1 MKIEGPGSPPSAKT
15 ASKRDPRVDVLRG
28 LALLM
33 IFIDHIPNNILILA
47 TMHNFGFS
55 DAAEVFVLLAGFSS
69 VMAYG
74 RVFER
79 EGTRSGLRRVVLR
92 LGRLYIFQVG
102 LLLVTLGVVRIWTGY
117 FGLEPTIVAPILNKP
132 VTGLAHA
139 LALHAIP
146 TYLDILPLYI
156 VLFGAFP
163 LIYIGLHERYWLTL
177 GLSAALW
184 LAININGGPNLPNW
198 PGGGTWFFNPLAW
211 QLLFTIGSALA
222 LITQKHNGGLPRIS
236 WLVWLSIAYLVFAFV
251 QSTPWAA
258 WGLPDLR
265 PFELPMP
272 DKTSLNI
279 LRLLDMLALAY
290 LVLSS
295 ERMRHLASY
304 RLLRPI
310 EACGR
315 HSLEVFAAGCV
326 FALFGRL
333 LFRTYGPSLLMQITV
348 NTIGIIGMCLL
359 AFYLERQREL
369 ARLGAPASVP
379 APAATEKRG

>member
-1 MKIEGPGSPPSAKT
+1 
-15 ASKRDPRVDVLRG
+15 VLRG

-69 VMAYG
+69 ILAYG

-92 LGRLYIFQVG
+92 LGRLYIFQIG
-102 LLLVTLGVVRIWTGY
+102 LLLVTLGVVRMWTSY

-146 TYLDILPLYI
+146 AYLDILPLYI
-156 VLFGAFP
+156 VLFAAFP
-163 LIYIGLHERYWLTL
+163 LIYIGLHERFRLTL

-184 LAININGGPNLPNW
+184 FAINVNGGPNLPNW
-198 PGGGTWFFNPLAW
+198 TGRDTWFFNPFAW
-211 QLLFTIGSALA
+211 QLLFTAGAALA
-222 LITQKHNGGLPRIS
+222 LITQKHDGGLPRIRWIF
-236 WLVWLSIAYLVFAFV
+236 WLAIAYLLFAFV
-251 QSTPWAA
+251 QSVPWTA
-258 WGLPDLR
+258 WQLPDLR
-265 PFELPMP
+265 FFELQPP
-272 DKTSLNI
+272 DKTNLNI

-290 LVLSS
+290 LVLSP
-295 ERMRHLASY
+295 EKMRRLPRH

-326 FALFGRL
+326 FALLGRL
-333 LFRTYGPSLLMQITV
+333 IFRTYGPGLLMQITV
-348 NTIGIIGMCLL
+348 NALGLAGMCLL
-359 AFYLERQREL
+359 ACYLERQREL
-369 ARLGAPASVP
+369 ARLGIPAN
-379 APAATEKRG
+379 AR

>member
-1 MKIEGPGSPPSAKT
+1 M
-15 ASKRDPRVDVLRG
+15 RDPRVDVLRG

-33 IFIDHIPNNILILA
+33 IFIDHIPNNLLILA

-69 VMAYG
+69 IMAYG

-79 EGTRSGLRRVVLR
+79 EGTRSGLRRVLR
-92 LGRLYIFQVG
+92 RLARLYIFQIG
-102 LLLVTLGVVRIWTGY
+102 LLLITLAVVRAWTGY
-117 FGLEPTIVAPILNKP
+117 FGFEPIIVGPILNKP

-156 VLFGAFP
+156 VLFAAFP
-163 LIYIGLHERYWLTL
+163 LIYIGLHDRYWLTL

-184 LAININGGPNLPNW
+184 LAITIAGGPNLPNW
-198 PGGGTWFFNPLAW
+198 PGGGTWFFNPFAW
-211 QLLFTIGSALA
+211 QLLFTIGAALA
-222 LITQKHNGGLPRIS
+222 LVTQDHDGGLPRMR
-236 WLVWLSIAYLVFAFV
+236 WLVWLSIAYLIFAFV
-251 QSTPWAA
+251 QSTPWVA
-258 WGLPDLR
+258 WQLPDLR
-265 PFELPMP
+265 LFELPPP
-272 DKTSLNI
+272 DKTNLNI

-295 ERMRHLASY
+295 ETMRRLSRHP
-304 RLLRPI
+304 LLRPI

-333 LFRTYGPSLLMQITV
+333 IFRTYGPGPLAQVAV
-348 NTIGIIGMCLL
+348 NAIGLIGMCLL
-359 AFYLERQREL
+359 AFYLERRRGMTHPQL
-369 ARLGAPASVP
+369 PVN
-379 APAATEKRG
+379 AAIRAEKRV

>member
-1 MKIEGPGSPPSAKT
+1 
-15 ASKRDPRVDVLRG
+15 
-28 LALLM
+28 M
-33 IFIDHIPNNILILA
+33 IFIDHIPNNLLMLV

-69 VMAYG
+69 ILAYG

-79 EGTRSGLRRVVLR
+79 EGTRSGIRRVVLR
-92 LGRLYIFQVG
+92 LGRLYIFQIG
-102 LLLVTLGVVRIWTGY
+102 LLLITLGVVRIWTSY
-117 FGLEPTIVAPILNKP
+117 FGFEPVIVGPILNKP

-156 VLFGAFP
+156 VLFAAFP
-163 LIYIGLHERYWLTL
+163 LIYIGLHDRYWLTL

-184 LAININGGPNLPNW
+184 LFINISGGPNLPNW
-198 PGGGTWFFNPLAW
+198 AGGGTWFFNPFAW
-211 QLLFTIGSALA
+211 QLLFTIGAALA
-222 LITQKHNGGLPRIS
+222 LVTLKHDGGLPRIRL
-236 WLVWLSIAYLVFAFV
+236 LVWLSISYLVFAFV
-251 QSTPWAA
+251 QSTPWTA
-258 WGLPDLR
+258 WQLPDLR
-265 PFELPMP
+265 LVELPPP

-295 ERMRHLASY
+295 EKMRLLARH
-304 RLLRPI
+304 RLLRPF

-333 LFRTYGPSLLMQITV
+333 IFRTYGPGPLLQIAV
-348 NTIGIIGMCLL
+348 NAIGLIGMCLL
-359 AFYLERQREL
+359 ALYLERRREL
-369 ARLGAPASVP
+369 AHSRVPAS
-379 APAATEKRG
+379 AATPAERRV